1 MKNKL
6 IQLLSVIA
14 LATSAQAAV
23 TFTFANYTGSTS
35 GPNGLPIVDSSGFA
49 ITNASN
55 SIFASLGYLTAG
67 GDNTAASILSRFVP
81 IDGTPTNVT
90 SSPNRPGLFG
100 AQDYNSASNVYPA
113 GFQGQVAVA
122 LVGNNANI
130 LSSTA
135 IAAFTFGGVNTYQ
148 APDPVTLARVQSFQL
163 TSAST
168 PLLGTLTPMAN
179 TTTAQPNNATTN
191 PFVNGVQLVP
201 IPETST
207 SLLGAIGALALL
219 RRRRN

>member
-6 IQLLSVIA
+6 IQLLTVAA
-14 LATSAQAAV
+14 LATSTQAAV
-23 TFTFANYTGSTS
+23 TFTLTTYTGSS
-35 GPNGLPIVDSSGFA
+35 NGPNGLPIVDSSGFA

-55 SIFASLGYLTAG
+55 SVFASLGYLTAG
-67 GDNTAASILSRFVP
+67 GDNTAASILARFVP
-81 IDGTPTNVT
+81 IDNAPLTVT
-90 SSPNRPGLFG
+90 AARSGLFN
-100 AQDYNSASNVYPA
+100 ASDYNSAGNVYPP
-113 GFQGQVAVA
+113 GFQGQTVIA

-135 IAAFTFGGVNTYQ
+135 IAAFNFGGATYG
-148 APDPVTLARVQSFQL
+148 APDPVTFARVQTFQL
-163 TSAST
+163 TSSST
-168 PLLGTLTPMAN
+168 PLIGTLTPMAN
-179 TTTAQPNNATTN
+179 TTTAQPNSATTN
-191 PFVNGVQLVP
+191 PFVNGVQLVA

>member
-14 LATSAQAAV
+14 LAASAQAAV
-23 TFTFANYTGSTS
+23 TFTFANYTGTTA
-35 GPNGLPIVDSSGFA
+35 GPNGLPIVDSSGFT

-55 SIFASLGYLTAG
+55 SIFASLGYLTPG

-81 IDGTPTNVT
+81 IDGVPTTVT
-90 SSPNRPGLFG
+90 ATRPGLFG
-100 AQDYNSASNVYPA
+100 LSDYNSAGNVYPA
-113 GFQGQVAVA
+113 GFLGQVVVA
-122 LVGNNANI
+122 IVGNNSTIAN
-130 LSSTA
+130 STA
-135 IAAFTFGGVNTYQ
+135 IAAFTFSGATYL
-148 APDPVTLARVQSFQL
+148 APDPVTSARVQSFQL
-163 TSAST
+163 TAAST
-168 PLLGTLTPMAN
+168 PLIGTLTPLAN
-179 TTTAQPNNATTN
+179 TTTAQPNPATTT
-191 PFVNGVQLVP
+191 PFVNGVMLVP